1 MQQPLQHSPGV
12 TAVKTLSIRQSNVSS
27 VSNLS
32 RRTLYRLWKADAS
45 TTTLAEVRKIGYFR

>member
-1 MQQPLQHSPGV
+1 
-12 TAVKTLSIRQSNVSS
+12 VKSLSIRQSNLSS